1 MFARNHQG
9 HFSNLTLAIGGL
21 AVSSLGLAVGV
32 VAGVQPFY
40 LALGMGAVVF
50 VLCFVKNFEL
60 TVLGLLVLRSALDP
74 FSQQQLPAAF
84 AIGVDG
90 LTVLYISVKVWM
102 RQQVYTDAF
111 WWFFAG
117 WVALQ
122 GLWVIL
128 LPLGGLGMDGAFL
141 PNSLREWLRLF
152 SWVMMY
158 LLVMQLKPL
167 TSPQRV
173 ISCLFWALAIPLVV
187 AVLQLLV
194 PSLLPPILTGS
205 AGESAQIATPDQGS
219 RIRGTLGL
227 ANTFSS
233 FLVMFILLSWWQVKQ
248 SRQYLRWLILIGLQ
262 VVLLINTK
270 SLFSLIMM
278 AVGIIVTIAPQVS
291 LVSLIGGL
299 VLVATF
305 LSLFA
310 STDFGQERLGSLAAT
325 PLLNPDIDV
334 SKAILLAQTDNN
346 SFNWRIAQW
355 TFLLQ
360 AWEQYPILGYG
371 LLTCPQ
377 LTVLHNYAHN
387 EYVRALTE
395 GGIVGLFL
403 FLLLL
408 GVMCLY
414 LIWLVHKSAVGSAQR
429 DFCTTL
435 LAILIATSVGMITEN
450 IWTHTT
456 LFYYWWTLMAV
467 AGWDWQESSQSE
479 QAVDKQQTEVYQ

>member
-1 MFARNHQG
+1 MFTRNHQG
-9 HFSNLTLAIGGL
+9 HLSNLTLAIWL
-21 AVSSLGLAVGV
+21 AVSLLGLAVGFL
-32 VAGVQPFY
+32 AGVQPLY
-40 LALGMGAVVF
+40 LALCTGAVVV
-50 VLCFVKNFEL
+50 VLSLFKNFEL

-74 FSQQQLPAAF
+74 FSEQQLPGAF
-84 AIGVDG
+84 ALGVDG

-122 GLWVIL
+122 GLWVLL
-128 LPLGGLGMDGAFL
+128 LPLGGLGMDSSAL
-141 PNSLREWLRLF
+141 PSGLREWLRLF

-158 LLVMQLKPL
+158 LLVMQLKPI

-173 ISCLFWALAIPLVV
+173 ISCLFWALAIPLAV
-187 AVLQLLV
+187 AVLQLLA

-205 AGESAQIATPDQGS
+205 AGEYAQIAAPDQVAS

-227 ANTFSS
+227 ANTFAS
-233 FLVMFILLSWWQVKQ
+233 FLVVFILLSWWQVKQ
-248 SRQYLRWLILIGLQ
+248 SRQYLPWLILIGLQ
-262 VVLLINTK
+262 VVLLINTQ

-278 AVGIIVTIAPQVS
+278 AVGVIATIAPQVS

-299 VLVATF
+299 ALVAAF
-305 LSLFA
+305 ISLFA

-334 SKAILLAQTDNN
+334 SRAILLAETDNN

-371 LLTCPQ
+371 LLTCSQ
-377 LTVLHNYAHN
+377 LTVLKNYAHN
-387 EYVRALTE
+387 EYIRALTE

-408 GVMCLY
+408 GVMFLY
-414 LIWLVHKSAVGSAQR
+414 LIWLFQKSAVGSAQR

-435 LAILIATSVGMITEN
+435 LAILLAMIVGMITEN

-467 AGWDWQESSQSE
+467 AGWDWKESSQSE
-479 QAVDKQQTEVYQ
+479 GVVDKQQMQVYQ

>member
-1 MFARNHQG
+1 MFTRNHQG
-9 HFSNLTLAIGGL
+9 HFSHLTLAIGL
-21 AVSSLGLAVGV
+21 AISLLGLTVGIL
-32 VAGVQPFY
+32 AGVQPLY
-40 LALGMGAVVF
+40 LSLGMGAVVF
-50 VLCFVKNFEL
+50 IICFFKNFEL

-74 FSQQQLPAAF
+74 FSEQQLPAAF
-84 AIGVDG
+84 ALGVDG

-128 LPLGGLGMDGAFL
+128 LPLGGLGMDESFL
-141 PNSLREWLRLF
+141 PNSFREWLRLF
-152 SWVMMY
+152 SWMMMY

-173 ISCLFWALAIPLVV
+173 ISWLFWALAIPLAV
-187 AVLQLLV
+187 AVLQLLA
-194 PSLLPPILTGS
+194 PSVLPPILTGA
-205 AGESAQIATPDQGS
+205 AGEYAQIAAPDQSAS

-233 FLVMFILLSWWQVKQ
+233 FLVVFILLSWWQLKQ
-248 SRQYLRWLILIGLQ
+248 SRQSLLWSILIGLQ

-278 AVGIIVTIAPQVS
+278 AVGIIATIAPQVS
-291 LVSLIGGL
+291 LASLIGGL
-299 VLVATF
+299 VLVAAF
-305 LSLFA
+305 IGLFA

-334 SKAILLAQTDNN
+334 SKAILLAQTDYN

-377 LTVLHNYAHN
+377 LTVFNNYAHN
-387 EYVRALTE
+387 EYIRALTE
-395 GGIVGLFL
+395 GGIVGLLL

-408 GVMCLY
+408 GVMLFS
-414 LIWLVHKSAVGSAQR
+414 LIWRFRQSPIGSAQR

-435 LAILIATSVGMITEN
+435 IAILMATIVGMTTEN

-467 AGWDWQESSQSE
+467 AGWDWNESPRDRG
-479 QAVDKQQTEVYQ
+479 AVDRQQPEVYP